1 MKRVVVSRLFPGG
14 LDNANHQN
22 IDEKIRQIEENFVV
36 SRLFCDF
43 LVTQIIKIST
53 KNSLK

>member
-1 MKRVVVSRLFPGG
+1 MKRVVVSRLFSGG

-36 SRLFCDF
+36 SRLICDF